1 MLLQCQLAAPSL
13 SFIMLSHPFAR
24 LLIYRAGSTLS
35 YQILA
40 VTAGWHIYS
49 ITHDV
54 VSLGLL
60 GLAEV
65 LPYFCSSL
73 FAGHAVDVLSKR
85 WLAIAGCACHVLI
98 AMAMVLVVAIA
109 GTSSEASQVIPL
121 WIYAAVGVAGLARS
135 LLRPSYQAMLVRIL
149 EREQLA
155 RAAAIGT
162 VVFDISLVTGPML
175 GGFLIAWTGVITAYV
190 ATGLCAL
197 IAISALLLL
206 RYEEPAHQGSGLSVF
221 ASIAEGL
228 KFVFSTQIM
237 LAAITLDMF
246 AVLFGGAVAVL
257 PAFIHEI
264 LNGSPENLGLLRAM
278 PALGSILISLWLTR
292 APLHRNSGKIM
303 MLSVAG
309 FGLATIAFGFSRSL
323 WVAAACLF
331 LTGLFDGV
339 SVVLRHTILQLVT
352 PQNMQGRVSAINGLF
367 IGSSNEL
374 GALESGIAA
383 DLMGLAPSIV
393 FGGSMTLVV
402 VAISWIAAP
411 RLRELH
417 VRDLHARPAS

>member
-1 MLLQCQLAAPSL
+1 
-13 SFIMLSHPFAR
+13 MLSQAFLR
-24 LLIYRAGSTLS
+24 LLVYRAGSTLS

-54 VSLGLL
+54 LSLGLL

-85 WLAIAGCACHVLI
+85 RLALAGCAFHLLI
-98 AMAMVLVVAIA
+98 ALVMMTVVALIPQEDA
-109 GTSSEASQVIPL
+109 IPL
-121 WIYAAVGVAGLARS
+121 WIYAMVGLAGLARS
-135 LLRPSYQAMLVRIL
+135 LLRPSYQAMVVRIV

-155 RAAAIGT
+155 KAAAMGT
-162 VVFDISLVTGPML
+162 VVFDISLVSGPMI
-175 GGFLIAWTGVITAYV
+175 GGFLIAATGVMAAYL

-197 IAISALLLL
+197 LAIAAILTL
-206 RYEEPAHQGSGLSVF
+206 RYEEPVRESDGLSVF
-221 ASIAEGL
+221 ASIGEGL

-246 AVLFGGAVAVL
+246 AVLFGGAVAIL

-278 PALGSILISLWLTR
+278 PAVGSILISLWLTR
-292 APLHRNSGKIM
+292 VPLDRNSGKIM

-309 FGLATIAFGFSRSL
+309 FGLATIAFGFSGSL
-323 WVAAACLF
+323 WIAAACLF
-331 LTGLFDGV
+331 FTGLFDGV

-352 PQNMQGRVSAINGLF
+352 PQKMQGRVSAINGLF

-374 GALESGIAA
+374 GALESGLAA
-383 DLMGLAPSIV
+383 DLLGLAPSIV
-393 FGGSMTLVV
+393 FGGCMTLVV
-402 VAISWIAAP
+402 VLISWFAAP
-411 RLRELH
+411 QLR
-417 VRDLHARPAS
+417 RLHARDLYRQALQ